1 MVKKRAFLVLM
12 LATALAGSASA
23 TLAAGGSVTRPAAKS
38 PIVTNHIP
46 QLDGP
51 MTALFFVGDRL
62 LNVFRAVRGVGMVD
76 LPTVGTGNQTYGIQD
91 GPDGVDPLGAKGSGM
106 RSDGPVPVNSSTPVP

>member
-23 TLAAGGSVTRPAAKS
+23 TLAAGGSVTRPAAKN

-62 LNVFRAVRGVGMVD
+62 LNVFWAVRGVG
-76 LPTVGTGNQTYGIQD
+76 
-91 GPDGVDPLGAKGSGM
+91 
-106 RSDGPVPVNSSTPVP
+106 R

>member
-1 MVKKRAFLVLM
+1 MVKKRAFLALM

-23 TLAAGGSVTRPAAKS
+23 ALAAGGSVTRPASKS

-62 LNVFRAVRGVGMVD
+62 LNVFRAVRGVGMVN

-91 GPDGVDPLGAKGSGM
+91 GPDGVDPLGAKDHGM
-106 RSDGPVPVNSSTPVP
+106 RGDGPLPANSSTPVP